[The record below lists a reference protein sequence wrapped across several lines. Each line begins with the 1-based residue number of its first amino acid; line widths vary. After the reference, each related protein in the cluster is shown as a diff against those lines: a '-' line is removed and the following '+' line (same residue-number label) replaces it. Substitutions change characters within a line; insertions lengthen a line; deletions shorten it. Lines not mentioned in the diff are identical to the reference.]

1 MKKLTMLALVLMMFA
16 GVANAQLRYG
26 IKGGANLTDIRSK
39 NDLIGTVDKAMHYQI
54 GFLMQY
60 RLGDFGIQPE
70 LLYSEKGGTLKDVYP
85 NSSYLTAG
93 AGLNKANPDISL
105 VTKNIEL
112 PINFQYGLKI
122 RQIRVYAQAG
132 PYFSYT
138 IGGTI
143 NDKKDLYS
151 NVNDVFEFN
160 KLDLGLGVGG
170 GFEYKKFQL
179 SARYDFGLRP
189 VGKEYLKQFSGVNY
203 NPFYEMKNRNLT
215 VSLAYL
221 F

>member
-16 GVANAQLRYG
+16 SVANAQLHYG

-39 NDLIGTVDKAMHYQI
+39 NDLIGTVDKAIRYQV

-60 RLGDFGIQPE
+60 RLGNFAIQPE
-70 LLYSEKGGTLKDVYP
+70 LVYSEKGGTLKDVYP

-93 AGLNKANPDISL
+93 ASLNKSNPDISL

-112 PINFQYGLKI
+112 PINFQFGLDIFK
-122 RQIRVYAQAG
+122 IRVYAQAG
-132 PYFSYT
+132 PYFAYR

-143 NDKKDLYS
+143 NDKKDFYTT
-151 NVNDVFEFN
+151 VNDVFEFN
-160 KLDLGLGVGG
+160 KFELGLGAGG

-179 SARYDFGLRP
+179 SARYDFGSTP
-189 VGKEYLKQFSGVNY
+189 VGKQYLNQISNVNI
-203 NPFYEMKNRNLT
+203 NPFYEMKNRNLS